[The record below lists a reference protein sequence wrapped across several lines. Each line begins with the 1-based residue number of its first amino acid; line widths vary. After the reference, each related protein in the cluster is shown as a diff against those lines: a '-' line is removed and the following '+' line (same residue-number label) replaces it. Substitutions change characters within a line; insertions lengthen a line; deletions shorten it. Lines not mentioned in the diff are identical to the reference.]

1 MQLTKGQKDALVHK
15 VMDII
20 AEKKEKKKEELKKNY
35 KPSKEAAALFNKA
48 KKIIEARDAYV
59 KAVKAAGLNFC
70 SYDVETPYD
79 YCSDSQKFSICIRHS
94 GTETIDSIYESIM
107 IQELNKINDTKF
119 PKPNDIYDELELL
132 NLDKSFDLS
141 SFLAK
146 YENL

>member
-20 AEKKEKKKEELKKNY
+20 AEKKEKKREELKKNY
-35 KPSKEAAALFNKA
+35 KPSKEATALFNKA

-59 KAVKAAGLNFC
+59 KAVKATGLMFC

-79 YCSDSQKFSICIRHS
+79 YCGDSQKFSLCIRHN
-94 GTETIDSIYESIM
+94 GTETIDNIYESIM
-107 IQELNKINDTKF
+107 NQELSKISDVRF
-119 PKPNDIYDELELL
+119 PEPNDIYDELELQ
-132 NLDKSFDLS
+132 NLDKSFDLN